1 MGANWQAA
9 YLEGKVVSA
18 SPVELVQMLYDAA
31 SNAIDDAIR
40 CLGAGD
46 IEGRSAAVTKAMAIL
61 IELTGSLDR
70 EKGGEVAEN
79 LARLYDYIY
88 ARILDAHVNQA
99 PEPMLEARS
108 LFETLREA
116 WQGVRKELQ
125 QEEEIVAVSAP
136 PPAPSRFAWSDPGAG
151 SGAFAGSWTL

>member
-46 IEGRSAAVTKAMAIL
+46 IEGRSVAVTKVMSIV
-61 IELTGSLDR
+61 IELAGSLDR

-88 ARILDAHVNQA
+88 GRVLDAQVNQKQ
-99 PEPMLEARS
+99 EPLLEARS
-108 LFETLREA
+108 LMETLREA
-116 WQGVRKELQ
+116 WQGVRQELEQQ
-125 QEEEIVAVSAP
+125 QEAVAVPA
-136 PPAPSRFAWSDPGAG
+136 PPAPSGFGWSDPGAG
-151 SGAFAGSWTL
+151 PVAFAGSWTF

>member
-1 MGANWQAA
+1 VGANWQAA

-46 IEGRSAAVTKAMAIL
+46 IEGRSASVTKAMSIL
-61 IELTGSLDR
+61 IELAGSLDR

-79 LARLYDYIY
+79 LGRLYDYIY
-88 ARILDAHVNQA
+88 GRILDAHVNQVQ
-99 PEPMLEARS
+99 EPLIEARS
-108 LFETLREA
+108 LVETLREA
-116 WQGVRKELQ
+116 WQGVRQELQ
-125 QEEEIVAVSAP
+125 QAEEAAAVPVA
-136 PPAPSRFAWSDPGAG
+136 PAASRFGWADPGTGQVAL
-151 SGAFAGSWTL
+151 AGSWTL